1 MLVSTVMAEEGVM
14 DDVNKGDLD
23 DVNKGDLQTLQGQS
37 GCSSK

>member
-1 MLVSTVMAEEGVM
+1 MAEEGVM

-37 GCSSK
+37 GCGSK